1 MKMILF
7 MIILLSYFF
16 FLDNIFNEYN
26 NKIVRRFRKLDF
38 YDLFFYMLRY
48 NSSINET
55 HRSSNYNFNVENDKN
70 ISENAFINRLV
81 KLDCNYIKDIN
92 DKFINF
98 YYIVIKQDFRK
109 N

>member
-1 MKMILF
+1 MTENFDKLF
-7 MIILLSYFF
+7 YQNDIIYDNITKF

-55 HRSSNYNFNVENDKN
+55 HRSSNYNLTLKM
-70 ISENAFINRLV
+70 
-81 KLDCNYIKDIN
+81 IKIFLRMHLLIDLSN
-92 DKFINF
+92 
-98 YYIVIKQDFRK
+98 
-109 N
+109 